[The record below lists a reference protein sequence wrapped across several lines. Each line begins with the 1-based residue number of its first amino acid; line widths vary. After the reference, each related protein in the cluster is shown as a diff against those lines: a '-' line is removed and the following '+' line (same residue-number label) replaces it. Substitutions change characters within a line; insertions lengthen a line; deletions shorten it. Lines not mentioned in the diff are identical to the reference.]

1 MTSLV
6 ESELNDIFE
15 GVITLTSKRKII
27 SEDIFPRLVLASKD
41 QRWFVSVSLVMLKL
55 KLKEFSAGTFAL
67 FSLFQLLVASR

>member
-1 MTSLV
+1 MKLRDDFLLQRNCFLYRDYSIVQVESSISMTSLV

-41 QRWFVSVSLVMLKL
+41 QR
-55 KLKEFSAGTFAL
+55 
-67 FSLFQLLVASR
+67 